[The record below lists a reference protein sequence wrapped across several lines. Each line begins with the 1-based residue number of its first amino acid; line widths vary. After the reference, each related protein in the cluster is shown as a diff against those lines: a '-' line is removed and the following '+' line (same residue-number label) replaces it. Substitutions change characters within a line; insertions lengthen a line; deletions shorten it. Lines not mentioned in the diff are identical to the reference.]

1 MSTLTQVLWVLSFLA
16 VLAWGTF
23 GIVLMH
29 YVLLWSVFEF
39 VVVTIVDAIRGTRN
53 GN

>member
-1 MSTLTQVLWVLSFLA
+1 MSTFTQVLWVLSFLT

-23 GIVLMH
+23 GIALMY
-29 YVLLWSVFEF
+29 YVLLWSIFEF
-39 VVVTIVDAIRGTRN
+39 VAVAIVDTIRGTRN